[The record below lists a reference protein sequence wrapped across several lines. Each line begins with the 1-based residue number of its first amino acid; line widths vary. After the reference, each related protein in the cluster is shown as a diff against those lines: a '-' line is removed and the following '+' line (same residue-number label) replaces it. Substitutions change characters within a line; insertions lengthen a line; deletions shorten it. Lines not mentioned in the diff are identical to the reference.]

1 MKAVVYLGKEEICVK
16 EVERPKL
23 NAGEVLIKIHSA
35 GICGSDLGIYS
46 GKHPRAK
53 APLVMGHEF
62 TGEVV
67 ETLATKDIEVGDRVT
82 VNPLISCGI
91 CQPCQTGNAHVCRKL
106 GLVGI
111 DTDGGF
117 AEYVKVDS
125 AKVIKLPK
133 DLPMDL
139 ACLVEPL
146 AVCVHAVRKSA
157 FKVGDNVVVLGGGP
171 IGLLTAIAARYAG
184 ASQVVLTEI
193 NEGRCELAKSFG
205 FTVIGAAQDP
215 EPEVLRLTGG
225 NGADVV
231 FEAAG
236 VPATATLSTKLVK
249 ITGQI
254 VIVGVF
260 KEPTKIDLQA
270 VNFKELSLIGVR
282 VYTPKDYQVA
292 LSMLIKDQEIGR
304 VISHKLPLDKT
315 QEGIELMRGTDFS
328 MKILIQP

>member
-1 MKAVVYLGKEEICVK
+1 MKAAVYLGKEEIGLK
-16 EVERPKL
+16 EVERPSL
-23 NAGEVLIKIHSA
+23 NPDEVLIRIHSA

-53 APLVMGHEF
+53 APLIMGHEF

-67 ETLATKDIEVGDRVT
+67 ESLAADIEVGDRVT
-82 VNPLISCGI
+82 VNPLISCGV

-111 DTDGGF
+111 DIDGGF

-125 AKVIKLPK
+125 SKILKLPK
-133 DLPMDL
+133 DLPLDI

-146 AVCVHAVRKSA
+146 AVCVHAVRKST

-184 ASQVVLTEI
+184 ASQVLLTEV

-205 FTVIGAAQDP
+205 FTVIEAAQNP
-215 EPEVLRLTGG
+215 ETEVLKLTGDV
-225 NGADVV
+225 GADVV

-236 VPATATLSTKLVK
+236 VPATAALTTKLVK
-249 ITGQI
+249 ISGQI

-260 KEPTKIDLQA
+260 KEPPKIDLQA
-270 VNFKELSLIGVR
+270 VNFRELSIIGVR
-282 VYTPKDYQVA
+282 VYTPKDYQV
-292 LSMLIKDQEIGR
+292 
-304 VISHKLPLDKT
+304 PWT
-315 QEGIELMRGTDFS
+315 C
-328 MKILIQP
+328 